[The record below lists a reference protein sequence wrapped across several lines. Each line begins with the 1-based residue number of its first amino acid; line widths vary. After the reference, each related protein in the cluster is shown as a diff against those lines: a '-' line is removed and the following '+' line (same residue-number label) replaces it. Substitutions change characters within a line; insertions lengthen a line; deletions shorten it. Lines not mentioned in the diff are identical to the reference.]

1 MDQVSD
7 RHEPAQAAQSLFP
20 SSSPS
25 TNSTDS
31 EWNPNWASDA
41 DEDLEIPDA
50 EPESPLS
57 AFVAAMNEANPNME
71 QLGSDMLLDSDY
83 DEKRMS
89 LNDDNEN
96 VALITND
103 DDASM
108 ADDTDPTC
116 EPFESAE
123 PRADDHAAMWNKFM
137 PQQPE
142 HETESETVYTWDIT
156 NWRSLPKRSHGPQFE
171 CAGHPWRILF
181 FPAGNSAAE
190 SVSFYLEQGFG
201 DEKPPEDWYACA
213 QFMLVLSNPN
223 DPTIYL
229 HHEANHRFTADEGDW
244 GFTRF
249 ADKTKIFA
257 NKYEGK
263 HDRPLVENDTAR
275 MTAYVRVLKDPTGVL
290 WHNFINYDSKKET
303 GMVGLRNQGATC
315 YLNSLLQSL
324 YLTGAFRKAVYA
336 IPTATEEDRQNSQS
350 AYCLQRLFYRLQAD
364 QHPVSTQELTHS
376 FGWESRQIFEQQ
388 DVQELSRILMEKLE
402 ARMKGT
408 EAEKALPE
416 MFVGKMKTYLKC
428 INVDYESSRTEDFW
442 DLQLN
447 VSGCNSVE
455 DSFNNYIEVETLEG
469 DNKYAAEGYGL
480 QDAKKGVIFES
491 FPNVLHLQLKRF
503 EYDFQRDA
511 MMKVNDRYE
520 FPEVFDAAPYLD
532 ETADRSESCVYHLHG
547 VLVHSG
553 DLNAGH
559 YYAFLKP
566 EKHGE
571 FYRFDD
577 DRVTRATNR
586 EAIDDNFGGDY
597 ANGANGNFKGQNP
610 YTRQWST
617 KRSNNAYM
625 LVYIRESKLDKI
637 LPPTKEIPPPEH
649 LPVKLAEERAA
660 ADKRR
665 KDREEAHLYMQVL
678 VATESNFKAH
688 TNTDIVPWGPE
699 FEEDPA
705 GPAVYRL
712 LRSMTVSDLTTYIA
726 HQNGQDAEL
735 LRPWIMVNRQNGTIR
750 PDNPLI
756 WPDLTLQEAA
766 DKFSTRNSG
775 FRVFME
781 ETVRN
786 AQGEP
791 VWPNE
796 DVSVPSS
803 PVVNGSMPGQPAKP
817 ILIFI
822 KHFDVDKQQLQGVG
836 HVYMNTSDK
845 VQDLAAPI
853 LQLMGWEPGVPLL
866 LFEEIKMTYVES
878 MKPKNTLLAS
888 EIQDGDIV
896 CFQRHL
902 SEAESTAVKQ
912 INPTAS
918 LTAPEYYDFLQN
930 RIFVH
935 FHPRV
940 KPVVN
945 APGITDENE
954 TFTLALSKKDS
965 YDALCIRA
973 AEHMTQ
979 LSGNAID
986 PSHLRFTTM
995 HPQSGK
1001 PRAIVKRLANST
1013 LATILLSSAG
1023 YTGYG
1028 YTPSQAPDQLY
1039 YEVLEMSLTD
1049 LEQRKNVKVT
1059 WLSEGIMKEE
1069 PYDLL
1074 VPKQAPF
1081 SEVLSTL
1088 AKKASLPEDIID
1100 QVRFYE
1106 AHSCKIYKTLPLTH
1120 SVIALNEFMS
1130 IYSEKIP
1137 DEEKE
1142 MDKEKG
1148 DRLVYCMHFE
1158 KEPSKTHGVPFIFLL
1173 KAGEKFK
1180 DTRERL
1186 CKRTGI
1192 KGKQFEKVRF
1202 AIVKGGQNYSRP
1214 QWVEDDGEYITHTR
1228 APRLSLARL
1237 RSVLCRTSRVEQAYA
1252 DPADFPEDDVLTDKM
1267 GSDDHLGLEHP
1278 NRARTNWVKY
1288 ESLNIR

>member
-1 MDQVSD
+1 MDQVSGH
-7 RHEPAQAAQSLFP
+7 HEPAQTARSHPL
-20 SSSPS
+20 SSPASS
-25 TNSTDS
+25 TSS
-31 EWNPNWASDA
+31 EWNPSWSSNAGADSDRGR
-41 DEDLEIPDA
+41 
-50 EPESPLS
+50 ESPFTG
-57 AFVAAMNEANPNME
+57 FVNSLNEANQGVT

-83 DEKRMS
+83 DEKRVS
-89 LNDDNEN
+89 PNDEN

-108 ADDTDPTC
+108 ADDAEPTA

-123 PRADDHAAMWNKFM
+123 PRADDHAAMWNRFM
-137 PQQPE
+137 PPLPE
-142 HETESETVYTWDIT
+142 HETESETVFTWDIN
-156 NWRSLPKRSHGPQFE
+156 NWRQLPKRTHGPQFE
-171 CAGHPWRILF
+171 CAGHPWRVLF

-201 DEKPPEDWYACA
+201 DNKPPEDWYACA

-223 DPTIYL
+223 DPSIYL
-229 HHEANHRFTADEGDW
+229 HHEANHRFTAEEGDW

-257 NKYEGK
+257 SKYEGK
-263 HDRPLVENDTAR
+263 HDRPLVENDCAK

-336 IPTATEEDRQNSQS
+336 IPTATEEDRENSQS

-364 QHPVSTQELTHS
+364 NMPVSTQELTHS

-408 EAEKALPE
+408 EAEKALPD

-447 VSGCNSVE
+447 VSGCKSVE
-455 DSFNNYIEVETLEG
+455 ESFNNYIEVETLEG

-532 ETADRSESCVYHLHG
+532 ETADKSQPYIYHLHG

-577 DRVTRATNR
+577 DRVTKATKR

-597 ANGANGNFKGQNP
+597 ANGANGNAKGQNP

-625 LVYIRESKLDKI
+625 LVYIRENKLDEI
-637 LPPTKEIPPPEH
+637 MPPSKDIPPPEH
-649 LPVKLAEERAA
+649 LPAKIAEERAA
-660 ADKRR
+660 AEKRR
-665 KDREEAHLYMQVL
+665 KDREEAHLYMQVQ
-678 VATESNFKAH
+678 VATEANFKAH
-688 TNTDIVPWGPE
+688 NTTDIVPWGIE
-699 FEEDPA
+699 YDEEPA
-705 GPAVYRL
+705 APAIYRL
-712 LRSMTVSDLTTYIA
+712 LRSMTVSDLTKYIA
-726 HQNGQDAEL
+726 QQNNQDPEL

-791 VWPNE
+791 VWPSE
-796 DVSVPSS
+796 DISVPSS
-803 PVVNGSMPGQPAKP
+803 PVVNGNMPQAAKP
-817 ILIFI
+817 IIIFI

-836 HVYMNTSDK
+836 HIYMNPTDK
-845 VQDLAAPI
+845 VQDLATPI
-853 LQLMGWEPGVPLL
+853 LQLMGWEPGVVPQ
-866 LFEEIKMTYVES
+866 LFEEIKMTYVEA
-878 MKPKNTLLAS
+878 MKSKNTLAAS

-902 SEAESTAVKQ
+902 SEAESTAVRQ
-912 INPTAS
+912 INPTSS

-930 RIFVH
+930 RMFVH
-935 FHPRV
+935 FTPRT
-940 KPVVN
+940 KPVAN
-945 APGITDENE
+945 APGINDDNE

-979 LSGNAID
+979 LSGNPID
-986 PSHLRFTTM
+986 PSHLRFSTV

-1001 PRAIVKRLANST
+1001 PRAIVKRAANVNMAS
-1013 LATILLSSAG
+1013 ILLSSGG
-1023 YTGYG
+1023 YSGYN
-1028 YTPSQAPDQLY
+1028 YTPTQAPDQLY

-1059 WLSEGIMKEE
+1059 WLSDGITKEE
-1069 PYDLL
+1069 PYDVL
-1074 VPKQAPF
+1074 VPKQSQF
-1081 SEVLSTL
+1081 HEVLAAL
-1088 AKKASLPEDIID
+1088 AKKASLPEETLD

-1106 AHSCKIYKTLPLTH
+1106 VHGNKIYKTLPLTH
-1120 SVIALNEFMS
+1120 AVIALNEFMT
-1130 IYSEKIP
+1130 IYAEKIP
-1137 DEEKE
+1137 DEEKD
-1142 MDKEKG
+1142 MDKENG

-1158 KEPSKTHGVPFIFLL
+1158 KEPSKSHGVPFVFLV

-1180 DTRERL
+1180 DTKERL
-1186 CKRTGI
+1186 SKRTGLR
-1192 KGKQFEKVRF
+1192 GKQFEKIRF

-1214 QWVEDDGEYITHTR
+1214 SWVEDNDEI
-1228 APRLSLARL
+1228 LADR
-1237 RSVLCRTSRVEQAYA
+1237 
-1252 DPADFPEDDVLTDKM
+1252 M
-1267 GSDDHLGLEHP
+1267 GPDDHFGLEHA
-1278 NRARTNWVKY
+1278 NKAKASWVKY